1 VADAT
6 KPNRFRKDNTMSG
19 TAEVID
25 RASSAPA
32 PIMLMPVDEPTEL
45 THEVFLQH
53 MSAMKSH
60 YKSANSHNGIGPT
73 HPYALPIHLMF
84 APEGAHPG
92 KGEGMAAVA
101 SPGKAQV
108 DAVVKASQQNTSA
121 FAQHQMNAVNASTN
135 QLQSTHDTSAFAAA
149 MNAQRQKAKAE
160 SDKQIDATFDN
171 LINVG
176 TQHPEQQQ
184 RILTLTQQIGAFFTN
199 LLAKVASFFT
209 DIYNKIMGWIH
220 SAVDWVKGA
229 AAAVGDWLNKAGSSI
244 SHFFGS
250 LF

>member
-1 VADAT
+1 
-6 KPNRFRKDNTMSG
+6 MSD

-25 RASSAPA
+25 LASSAPT
-32 PIMLMPVDEPTEL
+32 PMMPVDEPTEL

-53 MSAMKSH
+53 MSAMRSH
-60 YKSANSHNGIGPT
+60 YKSANSHNGTGPT

-84 APEGAHPG
+84 APLGPHPG

-101 SPGKAQV
+101 SPGKAKV
-108 DAVVKASQQNTSA
+108 DAAIKASQQNTTV
-121 FAQHQMNAVNASTN
+121 FAKNQMNAVNAATKT
-135 QLQSTHDTSAFAAA
+135 LQSTHDTSAFAAA
-149 MNAQRQKAKAE
+149 MNAQRQKAKQD

-171 LINVG
+171 LINIG

-184 RILTLTQQIGAFFTN
+184 RILTVTQQIGAFFTN
-199 LLAKVASFFT
+199 LLAKVATFFT
-209 DIYNKIMGWIH
+209 DIYNKIVGWIK

-244 SHFFGS
+244 ANFFGS